1 MKSTSVY
8 SPYTALALK
17 IVGTIMIV
25 SSLLDFVILAIPFE
39 PLKPEWQFG
48 FTTQMVDRGII
59 PMVGIAFLLVG
70 YWISSNMGSS
80 EQGSVITDL
89 RFWAL
94 ILSIVLGLLFLLL
107 VPLHFKNVG
116 VQSNQALEQISQRA
130 DQAEKE
136 LKTQTDQVSALVKDP
151 KRFDELEKAIS
162 GGQVQ
167 GEQLQRLQAIRDQL
181 QAIKQDPTALQKR
194 IDQAKTQIGTGKLD
208 AEKQARTAAL
218 KSGLRTGISSLLL
231 AIGYSVIGAMGLRS
245 LGS

>member
-1 MKSTSVY
+1 
-8 SPYTALALK
+8 
-17 IVGTIMIV
+17 MIV
-25 SSLLDFVILAIPFE
+25 SSLLDFIILAIPFE

-70 YWISSNMGSS
+70 YWISSNMGMSSS
-80 EQGSVITDL
+80 EPRSVVTDL

-94 ILSIVLGLLFLLL
+94 ILAIVLGLIFLLL

-116 VQSNQALEQISQRA
+116 VQSTQALEQISQRA

-151 KRFDELEKAIS
+151 KRFEELEKAIS

-181 QAIKQDPTALQKR
+181 QAIKQDPKALNTR
-194 IDQAKTQIGTGKLD
+194 IEQAQTQIRTGKLD

-245 LGS
+245 LGN